1 MQVSAECRAPVWP
14 GLEST
19 WTLAERATRGKLI
32 ARREKKEREPA
43 GPNRVVPAEGG
54 GEVEYRGKTGAEN
67 KRRGNDRNKVKE
79 KEKEGNGRE

>member
-1 MQVSAECRAPVWP
+1 MPCASLAGTREYVNSCGACNT
-14 GLEST
+14 LEANCT
-19 WTLAERATRGKLI
+19 AG
-32 ARREKKEREPA
+32 KKEREPA